1 MSKDLVLEGLSPL
14 QIQIANVLWQIDT
27 EAEIDSF
34 IQTLPKRYIPEAI
47 TVKEFMIAAC
57 IDQALEDN
65 PDIRL
70 AKETLNEIFCR

>member
-34 IQTLPKRYIPEAI
+34 IQTLPKRYIVEAI
-47 TVKEFMIAAC
+47 AVKELMVAAC
-57 IDQALEDN
+57 IDQALEDTE
-65 PDIRL
+65 DLDL
-70 AKETLNEIFCR
+70 AKEVLSKY

>member
-14 QIQIANVLWQIDT
+14 QIEIANVLWQIDT

-47 TVKEFMIAAC
+47 AVKELMVAAC
-57 IDQALEDN
+57 IDQALEDLE
-65 PDIRL
+65 DLDL
-70 AKETLNEIFCR
+70 AKEVLERFH

>member
-14 QIQIANVLWQIDT
+14 QIEIANVLWQIDT

-47 TVKEFMIAAC
+47 AVKELMVAAC
-57 IDQALEDN
+57 IDQALEDTE
-65 PDIRL
+65 DLDL
-70 AKETLNEIFCR
+70 AKEVLERFH

>member
-14 QIQIANVLWQIDT
+14 QIEIANVLWQIDT

-47 TVKEFMIAAC
+47 AVKELMVAAC
-57 IDQALEDN
+57 IDQAVEDN
-65 PDIRL
+65 PNLDL
-70 AKETLNEIFCR
+70 AKEVLERFQ

>member
-14 QIQIANVLWQIDT
+14 QIEIANVLWQIET

-34 IQTLPKRYIPEAI
+34 ILTLPKRYIPEALA
-47 TVKEFMIAAC
+47 VKELMVAAC

-65 PDIRL
+65 GDLDL
-70 AKETLNEIFCR
+70 AKEVLERFQ

>member
-14 QIQIANVLWQIDT
+14 QVEIANVLWQIDT

-47 TVKEFMIAAC
+47 AVKELMVAAC
-57 IDQALEDN
+57 IDQALEEREDL
-65 PDIRL
+65 DL
-70 AKETLNEIFCR
+70 AKEVLERFQ

>member
-14 QIQIANVLWQIDT
+14 QVEIANVLWQIDT

-47 TVKEFMIAAC
+47 AVKELMVAAC
-57 IDQALEDN
+57 IDQALEDLE
-65 PDIRL
+65 DLDL
-70 AKETLNEIFCR
+70 AKEVLERFH